1 MGAEDT
7 VEAVK
12 LLVLGGTKFVGRA
25 AVEAALARGHEV
37 TLFNRGL
44 TNPDLFPEA
53 EKLRGDKEG
62 DLSVL
67 GGRSWDA
74 VLDPSAYT
82 PGPVREATA
91 LLADAVEHYVF
102 VSSLSVYADVS
113 RPYGEDADLQRL
125 EEGQPNDRLL
135 EDFSNYGP
143 LKVLSEQAVA
153 AGMPG
158 RHSIVR
164 PGLIVGPYDPT
175 GRFTYWPNRVA
186 RGGEVLAP
194 APAEDP
200 FQVIDV
206 RDFGEWLITVAEQ
219 RVQGAFNAVHPGIA
233 WRHLI
238 ETCLAVTGS
247 DATIA
252 WVDGDFLLEQGVE
265 PWSELP
271 VWIRGP
277 EYTGFHRADV
287 SRAMDAG
294 LAFRPLAETIA
305 GTLEQAAASN
315 GRLTPEREAEL
326 IRAWRAR

>member
-1 MGAEDT
+1 MR
-7 VEAVK
+7 AVK

-44 TNPDLFPEA
+44 TNPDLFPDV
-53 EKLRGDKEG
+53 EKVRGDKEG
-62 DLSVL
+62 DLSAL
-67 GGRSWDA
+67 AGRSWDV

-82 PGPVREATA
+82 PGPVRETTA

-102 VSSLSVYADVS
+102 VSSLSVYADIS
-113 RPYGEDADLQRL
+113 RPYDEGAALQGL
-125 EEGQPNDRLL
+125 EEGQPDDRLL
-135 EDFSNYGP
+135 EDFSNYGA
-143 LKVLSEQAVA
+143 LKVLSEEVVA
-153 AGMPG
+153 AAMPG
-158 RHSIVR
+158 RHAIVR
-164 PGLIVGPYDPT
+164 PGLIVGPHDPT

-200 FQVIDV
+200 LQVIDV
-206 RDFGEWLITVAEQ
+206 RDLGEWLISVAEQ

-233 WRHLI
+233 WRELV

-277 EYTGFHRADV
+277 EYAGFHRADV
-287 SRAMDAG
+287 SRAIEAG
-294 LAFRPLAETIA
+294 LTFRPLAETVQA
-305 GTLEQAAASN
+305 TLEEAETSD
-315 GRLTPEREAEL
+315 GRLTPKREAEL
-326 IRAWRAR
+326 VQAWRAR